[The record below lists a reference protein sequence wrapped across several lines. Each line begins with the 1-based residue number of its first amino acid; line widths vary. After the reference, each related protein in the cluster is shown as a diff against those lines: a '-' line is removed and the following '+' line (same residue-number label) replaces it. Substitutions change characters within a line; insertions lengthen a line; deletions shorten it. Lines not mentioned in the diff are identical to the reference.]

1 MTAAPPQSQTHKKS
15 KLEVNHTRTPPAPPR
30 GPASES
36 RSGAPLAARERRQRR
51 AEQTLT
57 FAQRAFAEAELRA
70 VELSNLEDLEA
81 KTRGL
86 WWGCGGWT
94 TRSYPNAL
102 KALSPTLW
110 PCGKKQVERFF

>member
-1 MTAAPPQSQTHKKS
+1 MPRYRMTPLA
-15 KLEVNHTRTPPAPPR
+15 RTR

-57 FAQRAFAEAELRA
+57 FAQRAFAAAELRT

-94 TRSYPNAL
+94 TRSYAKPV
-102 KALSPTLW
+102 KTLSPTLW
-110 PCGKKQVERFF
+110 PCGKKQVERFFQTL